1 MATEKTPKI
10 KQEMLCENC
19 DFMCSKKSDWER
31 HILTNKHKK
40 AENGVISNTS
50 NIKNADFK
58 ENAEAFCCGICNHTY
73 NSRTGLWRHK
83 KKYANGEC
91 LQTKTQLMNIDKIN
105 TDMMNIDT
113 ADLKCLILEVVK
125 NNSEL
130 QKQNQEFQK
139 QMLEFCKKNNNINNN
154 TVNSHNKTF
163 NLQFF
168 LNEQCKDAINIQDF
182 VDSFNL
188 QVEDLFRVGLEG
200 YVEGISYI
208 IIEKLKQMDI
218 YKRPIHCSDARRDT
232 MFVKH
237 NNVWEKEGSDNTKL
251 YKAIKDVGQKNFL
264 MLNAFRELH
273 PDCMESD
280 SIYNDKYLTLLM
292 KSAGCQKENVEKI
305 IKKIAK
311 EVLIQKD

>member
-1 MATEKTPKI
+1 MSIEINLEKNKYICNLCNINCIKI
-10 KQEMLCENC
+10 NK
-19 DFMCSKKSDWER
+19 W
-31 HILTNKHKK
+31 NKHINTKK
-40 AENGVISNTS
+40 HKLNELNNVNLGNNVKTQIYECKCGKVYKERSGLWKHSKICKNNTS
-50 NIKNADFK
+50 NENDDLKGDENIVIQEDASNNIVQLLIKENMDFK
-58 ENAEAFCCGICNHTY
+58 GII
-73 NSRTGLWRHK
+73 
-83 KKYANGEC
+83 
-91 LQTKTQLMNIDKIN
+91 M
-105 TDMMNIDT
+105 
-113 ADLKCLILEVVK
+113 DLIK

-130 QKQNQEFQK
+130 QKQ
-139 QMLEFCKKNNNINNN
+139 MLDVCKNNNGNNN
-154 TVNSHNKTF
+154 ISNSTVNSHNKTF

-182 VDSFNL
+182 VDSFYL

-208 IIEKLKQMDI
+208 IIEKLKEMDI

-237 NNVWEKEGSDNTKL
+237 KNIWEKEGGDNMNL
-251 YKAIKDVGQKNFL
+251 YKAIKDIGQKNFL

-273 PDCMESD
+273 PDCLESD
-280 SIYNDKYLTLLM
+280 SAYNDKYLNLLM

-311 EVLIQKD
+311 EVLIKKE

>member
-1 MATEKTPKI
+1 MNP
-10 KQEMLCENC
+10 N
-19 DFMCSKKSDWER
+19 KKSPENPLRFLCNFCNYNTSNKKDWNK
-31 HILTNKHKK
+31 HLLTQKHKILTNPNKKSPTENICKCGKVYKHLSSLCSHKK
-40 AENGVISNTS
+40 NCKMNLDENDDLKGDENIVIQEDASN
-50 NIKNADFK
+50 NIVQLLIKENMDFK
-58 ENAEAFCCGICNHTY
+58 GII
-73 NSRTGLWRHK
+73 
-83 KKYANGEC
+83 
-91 LQTKTQLMNIDKIN
+91 M
-105 TDMMNIDT
+105 
-113 ADLKCLILEVVK
+113 DLIK

-130 QKQNQEFQK
+130 QKQ
-139 QMLEFCKKNNNINNN
+139 MLDVCKNNNGINNVSN
-154 TVNSHNKTF
+154 STVNSHNKTF

-182 VDSFNL
+182 VDSFYL

-208 IIEKLKQMDI
+208 IIEKLKEMDI

-237 NNVWEKEGSDNTKL
+237 KNIWEKEGGDNMNL
-251 YKAIKDVGQKNFL
+251 YKAIKDIGQKNFL

-273 PDCMESD
+273 PDCLESD
-280 SIYNDKYLTLLM
+280 SEYNDKYLNLLM

-311 EVLIQKD
+311 EVLIKKE

>member
-1 MATEKTPKI
+1 METKSCSLNAERFN
-10 KQEMLCENC
+10 CETC
-19 DFMCSKKSDWER
+19 DYSTSKKSSYDKHLE
-31 HILTNKHKK
+31 TNKHIVNKK
-40 AENGVISNTS
+40 NKIVAGNRGELKCSICNKIYKSRVGLWKHKKNCNEESPKIENIVIQEDASN
-50 NIKNADFK
+50 NIVQLLIKENMEFKKDIIDFK
-58 ENAEAFCCGICNHTY
+58 GII
-73 NSRTGLWRHK
+73 
-83 KKYANGEC
+83 
-91 LQTKTQLMNIDKIN
+91 M
-105 TDMMNIDT
+105 
-113 ADLKCLILEVVK
+113 DLIK

-130 QKQNQEFQK
+130 QKQ
-139 QMLEFCKKNNNINNN
+139 MLDVCKNNNGINNVN
-154 TVNSHNKTF
+154 NSTVNSHNKTF

-182 VDSFNL
+182 VDSFYL

-208 IIEKLKQMDI
+208 IIEKLKEMDI

-237 NNVWEKEGSDNTKL
+237 KNIWEKEGGDNMNL
-251 YKAIKDVGQKNFL
+251 YKAIKDIGQKNFL

-273 PDCMESD
+273 PDCLESD
-280 SIYNDKYLTLLM
+280 SEYNDKYLNLLM

-311 EVLIQKD
+311 EVLIKKE